1 MPLRPLPSSLPRVL
15 ALALAVALVAPLHA
29 VPPSPSATPAASTPA
44 TISNSPRFE
53 STDLFALET
62 AGDAQISPDG
72 RRIAYVRTRY
82 DVMKDRPVA
91 NLWVVEAEGGPA
103 THRPLRSDGDSHRS
117 PRWSLD
123 GTRLAFIS
131 NSEGKPQVFVRWM
144 DSGQT
149 ARITDL
155 VEAPGDLTWSPD
167 GNQLAFTAFV
177 PALPATMAAPP
188 AKPEGAVWADPV
200 TVVDRAVFR
209 MDGEGY
215 LRSGSTHVFIVPA
228 DGGAARALTSGDAD
242 HGGPLAFSPDGRTLY
257 VSANRRAD
265 IEQAPLDSE
274 IHAIDVATGALRT
287 LTRRDGPDANP
298 VVSPD
303 GKRIA
308 YLGFDDR
315 RVSHQHHRL
324 YVMDADGGNVRDLT
338 GEHDLDFE
346 QPTWSPDGRHL
357 YVAFDQRGVRTLGR
371 IAMDGALEVI
381 ASPLGASDVGR
392 PYTGGGFSVSRDGRF
407 AFVQAST
414 SRPGDV
420 AVSDARGRV
429 RTLTAINEDLFAH
442 KTLGEVETITWA
454 SSHDRKEIEGWLVT
468 PPGFDPSKRYPLL
481 LEIHGGPHTAYGP
494 VFSVEVQR
502 YAAAGYVVLYANPR
516 GSTSYGEAF
525 ANSIHLAYPGFDY
538 DDLMSG
544 VDAVI
549 ARGFIDEKNLFVTG
563 GSGGGVLTAWIVG
576 KTDRFRAAVVAKPVI
591 NWTSFVLT
599 ADMTPYFQRHWFK
612 GFPWESQAD
621 YWARSPLS
629 LVGNVKTP
637 TMLLTGE
644 ADYRTPMGET
654 EQYFQALRLRGVPT
668 AMVRVPEAS
677 HGLTGRPSQFIA
689 KIDNILAWFERYRRP
704 AEE

>member
-1 MPLRPLPSSLPRVL
+1 MSLRPLSPFPRVL
-15 ALALAVALVAPLHA
+15 ALALTLVLAAPLHA
-29 VPPSPSATPAASTPA
+29 APPSPASAIGDPTPA
-44 TISNSPRFE
+44 TISNSARFE

-72 RRIAYVRTRY
+72 RRIVYVRTRY

-91 NLWVVEAEGGPA
+91 NLWIVDAEGGRSA
-103 THRPLRSDGDSHRS
+103 HRPLRSDGDSHRS
-117 PRWSLD
+117 PRWSPD

-131 NSEGKPQVFVRWM
+131 NTDGKPQVFVRWM

-167 GNQLAFTAFV
+167 GTQLAFTAFV
-177 PALPATMAAPP
+177 PAPPATMATPP
-188 AKPEGAVWADPV
+188 AKPEGAEWADPV

-209 MDGEGY
+209 MDGEGT

-228 DGGAARALTSGDAD
+228 EGGTPRALTSGDAD
-242 HGGPLAFSPDGRTLY
+242 HGGPLAFSPDGRILY
-257 VSANRRAD
+257 VSANRRD
-265 IEQAPLDSE
+265 DREQAPLDSE
-274 IHAIDVATGALRT
+274 IHAIDVASGALRT
-287 LTRRDGPDANP
+287 LTRRDGPDVNP
-298 VVSPD
+298 AVSPD
-303 GKRIA
+303 GTRIA

-338 GEHDLDFE
+338 DEHDLDFE
-346 QPTWSPDGRHL
+346 QPTWSADGRNL
-357 YVAFDQRGVRTLGR
+357 YVAFDQRGVRKLAR
-371 IAMDGALEVI
+371 IAMDGTLDVI

-429 RTLTAINEDLFAH
+429 RALTAINEDLFAH
-442 KTLGEVETITWA
+442 KTLGQVETITWA
-454 SSHDRKEIEGWLVT
+454 SSHDGKEIEGWLVT

-502 YAAAGYVVLYANPR
+502 FAAAGYVVLYANPR
-516 GSTSYGEAF
+516 GSTSYGEEF

-549 ARGFIDEKNLFVTG
+549 ARGFIDTKNLFVTG

-599 ADMTPYFQRHWFK
+599 ADMTPYFHRHWFK
-612 GFPWESQAD
+612 GFPWDSQAD

-637 TMLLTGE
+637 RCSSP
-644 ADYRTPMGET
+644 AR
-654 EQYFQALRLRGVPT
+654 PT
-668 AMVRVPEAS
+668 TAPRWA
-677 HGLTGRPSQFIA
+677 RPSSTS
-689 KIDNILAWFERYRRP
+689 RRCACGGCP
-704 AEE
+704 PPWSGCRRRLMG

>member
-1 MPLRPLPSSLPRVL
+1 
-15 ALALAVALVAPLHA
+15 
-29 VPPSPSATPAASTPA
+29 
-44 TISNSPRFE
+44 
-53 STDLFALET
+53 
-62 AGDAQISPDG
+62 
-72 RRIAYVRTRY
+72 
-82 DVMKDRPVA
+82 MKDRPIA
-91 NLWVVEAEGGPA
+91 NLWIVDTEGGRSA
-103 THRPLRSDGDSHRS
+103 HRPLRSDGDSHRS
-117 PRWSLD
+117 PRWSPD

-131 NSEGKPQVFVRWM
+131 NSDGKPQVFVRWM

-167 GNQLAFTAFV
+167 GTQLAFTAFV
-177 PALPATMAAPP
+177 PAAPSTMATPP
-188 AKPEGAVWADPV
+188 AKPEGAEWADPV

-209 MDGEGY
+209 MDGEGT
-215 LRSGSTHVFIVPA
+215 LRSGNTHVFIVPA
-228 DGGAARALTSGDAD
+228 EGGTPRALTTGDAD

-265 IEQAPLDSE
+265 REQAPLDSE
-274 IHAIDVATGALRT
+274 IHAVDIATGALRT
-287 LTRRDGPDANP
+287 PTRRDGPDANP
-298 VVSPD
+298 AVSPD
-303 GKRIA
+303 GTRIA

-324 YVMDADGGNVRDLT
+324 YVMDAEGGNVRDLT

-346 QPTWSPDGRHL
+346 QPTWSADGRHL
-357 YVAFDQRGVRTLGR
+357 YVAFDQRGVRKLGR
-371 IAMDGALEVI
+371 VSMDGRLDVI

-442 KTLGEVETITWA
+442 KTLGQVETLTWA
-454 SSHDRKEIEGWLVT
+454 SSHDGKEIEGWLVT

-481 LEIHGGPHTAYGP
+481 LEIHGGPHGLRP
-494 VFSVEVQR
+494 GLQR
-502 YAAAGYVVLYANPR
+502 GSAALCGRRLRGAVHQPARQHELRRGLRQQHPPCVSGLRLRRPDVGRGCGDRARLHRRKEPLRHRRFGRRRAHRVDRRQDRPLPR
-516 GSTSYGEAF
+516 GRGRQARHQLDQF
-525 ANSIHLAYPGFDY
+525 RADGRH
-538 DDLMSG
+538 
-544 VDAVI
+544 DAVLPSPLVQ
-549 ARGFIDEKNLFVTG
+549 GL
-563 GSGGGVLTAWIVG
+563 
-576 KTDRFRAAVVAKPVI
+576 
-591 NWTSFVLT
+591 
-599 ADMTPYFQRHWFK
+599 
-612 GFPWESQAD
+612 PWESQSD

-689 KIDNILAWFERYRRP
+689 KIDNILAWFERYRQP

>member
-1 MPLRPLPSSLPRVL
+1 MSLRPLSPFPRVL
-15 ALALAVALVAPLHA
+15 ALALTLVLAAPLHA
-29 VPPSPSATPAASTPA
+29 APPSPASAIGDPTPA
-44 TISNSPRFE
+44 TISNSARFE
-53 STDLFALET
+53 SADLFALET

-72 RRIAYVRTRY
+72 RRIVYVRTRY

-91 NLWVVEAEGGPA
+91 NLWIVDAEGGRSA
-103 THRPLRSDGDSHRS
+103 HRPLRSDGDSHRS
-117 PRWSLD
+117 PRWSPD

-131 NSEGKPQVFVRWM
+131 NTDGKPQVFVRWM

-167 GNQLAFTAFV
+167 GTQLAFTAFV
-177 PALPATMAAPP
+177 PAPPATMATPP
-188 AKPEGAVWADPV
+188 AKPEGAEWAGPV

-209 MDGEGY
+209 MDGEGT

-228 DGGAARALTSGDAD
+228 EGGTPRALTSGDAD
-242 HGGPLAFSPDGRTLY
+242 HGGPLAFSPDGRILY
-257 VSANRRAD
+257 VSANRRD
-265 IEQAPLDSE
+265 DREQAPLDSE
-274 IHAIDVATGALRT
+274 IHAIDVASGALRT
-287 LTRRDGPDANP
+287 LTRRDGPDVNP
-298 VVSPD
+298 AVSPD
-303 GKRIA
+303 GTRIA

-338 GEHDLDFE
+338 DEHDLDFE
-346 QPTWSPDGRHL
+346 QPTWSADGRNL
-357 YVAFDQRGVRTLGR
+357 YVAFDQRGVRKLAR
-371 IAMDGALEVI
+371 IAMDGTLDVI

-429 RTLTAINEDLFAH
+429 RALTAINEDLFAH
-442 KTLGEVETITWA
+442 KTLGQVETITWA
-454 SSHDRKEIEGWLVT
+454 SSHDGKEIEGWLVT

-502 YAAAGYVVLYANPR
+502 FAAAGYVVLYANPR
-516 GSTSYGEAF
+516 GSTSYGEEF

-549 ARGFIDEKNLFVTG
+549 GRGFIDTKNLFVTG

-599 ADMTPYFQRHWFK
+599 ADMTPYFHRHWFK
-612 GFPWESQAD
+612 GFPWDSQAD

-689 KIDNILAWFERYRRP
+689 KIDNILAWFERYRQP